1 MNTMQTEGTFKNSSQ
16 WSDHVVL
23 TVDVEDYFMS
33 PECIAFESWN
43 SFEPAIHKG
52 MERVLAL
59 LDEYQAKATFFFVG
73 WLAERYPELVQWTV
87 EKGHEIA
94 SHTYDHTFVSELNAE
109 QFDQSLC
116 KSLEILRQL
125 APNQP
130 VHGHRAPAFSLDA
143 SQPWQFEILRKNG
156 IVYDSSINPRSTYLY
171 GDSMANRH
179 PSTIHGIV
187 EMPPGAVKFGGM
199 RMPVGGGGTLRILP
213 QWYLKWARSRY
224 QAEGFPPVIHIHP
237 WEFVPDQPKIK
248 LPALLHLIHWIGIKS
263 TVLKMR
269 KILEENKILTMSQYY
284 SGLTGNI
291 SDSENLH
298 YNDLL

>member
-1 MNTMQTEGTFKNSSQ
+1 MQTEGTFKSSRQ
-16 WSDHVVL
+16 WIDHVVL

-33 PECIAFESWN
+33 PECVTFESWN
-43 SFEPAIHKG
+43 TYEPAIHKG

-94 SHTYDHTFVSELNAE
+94 SHTYNHTFVSKLNAE
-109 QFDQSLC
+109 QFNQSLS

-125 APNQP
+125 APGQP
-130 VHGHRAPAFSLDA
+130 VNGHRAPAFSLD
-143 SQPWQFEILRKNG
+143 SSKPWQFEILRNNG

-171 GDSMANRH
+171 GDNTASRY
-179 PSTIHGIV
+179 PSTIHGMVEIPPAVV
-187 EMPPGAVKFGGM
+187 EMGGV

-213 QWYLKWARSRY
+213 NWYLQWARSKY
-224 QAEGFPPVIHIHP
+224 QAGGFPPVIHIHP
-237 WEFVPDQPKIK
+237 WEFVPDQPKMK
-248 LPALLHLIHWIGIKS
+248 LPALLHLIHWMGIKS
-263 TVLKMR
+263 TIPKMR
-269 KILEENKILTMSQYY
+269 KILEANNVLTMNQYY
-284 SGLTGNI
+284 SKLTDNI
-291 SDSENLH
+291 SNNGNLN